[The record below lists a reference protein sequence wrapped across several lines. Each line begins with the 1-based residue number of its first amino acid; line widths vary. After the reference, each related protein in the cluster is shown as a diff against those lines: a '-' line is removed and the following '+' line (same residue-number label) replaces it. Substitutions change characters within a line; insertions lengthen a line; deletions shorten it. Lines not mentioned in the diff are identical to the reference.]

1 MVRLATSGTDTP
13 ENVTIR
19 RAGAADGE
27 SLVRLAGLDSK
38 HVPAGNFLIAE
49 IDGVGWAAVALES
62 GEVLAD
68 PFRPT
73 ADLVEMLQ
81 LRAARIREVE
91 SPAPMRKQGLAR
103 MAAGAAGLIPGHRRR
118 AAAESRA

>member
-1 MVRLATSGTDTP
+1 MKTP
-13 ENVTIR
+13 EDITIR
-19 RAGAADGE
+19 RTGAADGE

-38 HVPAGNFLIAE
+38 HVPPGNFLLAE
-49 IDGVGWAAVALES
+49 VDGEGWAAIALES

-73 ADLVEMLQ
+73 ADIVEMLQ

-91 SPAPMRKQGLAR
+91 SPELVPKRGLAR
-103 MAAGAAGLIPGHRRR
+103 MAAAFGFTSGTP
-118 AAAESRA
+118 

>member
-1 MVRLATSGTDTP
+1 MKTP
-13 ENVTIR
+13 EDITIR
-19 RAGAADGE
+19 RTGAADSE

-49 IDGVGWAAVALES
+49 VDGQGWAAVALDS

-81 LRAARIREVE
+81 LRVSRIREVE
-91 SPAPMRKQGLAR
+91 SPELVRKRGLAR
-103 MAAGAAGLIPGHRRR
+103 MAAAFGFTSGSP
-118 AAAESRA
+118 

>member
-1 MVRLATSGTDTP
+1 MTLVTMKTP
-13 ENVTIR
+13 EDITIR
-19 RAGAADGE
+19 RTGPADGK

-38 HVPAGNFLIAE
+38 HVPPGGFLIAE
-49 IDGVGWAAVALES
+49 VGGVGWAAVALES

-73 ADLVEMLQ
+73 ADLVEI
-81 LRAARIREVE
+81 LRLRVARIREVE
-91 SPAPMRKQGLAR
+91 SPDPARKRGLAG
-103 MAAGAAGLIPGHRRR
+103 MAAGAARLLPGHRRR